1 MVVGGSGWLQESLC
15 GCVGSG
21 WLWEGPGGYR
31 RVREVAGWS
40 GWLREGLGGCG
51 RVQVVT
57 GGSGVTYDFIFYS
70 VLRIKIPTFDQN
82 IFAKLKPSSKIL

>member
-1 MVVGGSGWLQESLC
+1 MVVGGSGGLQESLG

-40 GWLREGLGGCG
+40 GWLQEGPGGCG

-57 GGSGVTYDFIFYS
+57 GGSGVTYNYMFYS
-70 VLRIKIPTFDQN
+70 VKITRLNKKFKLSIKISPRN
-82 IFAKLKPSSKIL
+82 